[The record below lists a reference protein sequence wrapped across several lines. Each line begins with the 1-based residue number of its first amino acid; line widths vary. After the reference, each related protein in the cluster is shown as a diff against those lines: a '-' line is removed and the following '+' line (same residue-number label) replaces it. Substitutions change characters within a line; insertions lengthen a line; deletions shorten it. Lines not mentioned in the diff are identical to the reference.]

1 MPLKI
6 PNTRIFA
13 IQRQR
18 RFIAGFSL
26 LELMIVLNLLLLL
39 LLIGMPSLQ
48 EMMARQQ
55 AESYVRQLKQQ
66 LQYARV
72 EAISSGTTVTF
83 CPLQGSQ
90 CVNQWWQIPIQIL
103 RQTPGSGVLA
113 KLQQLDRPQNSHWLY
128 YNRELLQ
135 FRRDGSLNMLQ
146 NGTFIYCAKQYRW
159 HYKLSISQAGRSQ
172 LNYVD
177 TPCPQ

>member
-1 MPLKI
+1 MQHQNNARTAATGKTSP
-6 PNTRIFA
+6 FA
-13 IQRQR
+13 TK
-18 RFIAGFSL
+18 GFSL
-26 LELMIVLNLLLLL
+26 IEIMIVLNLMMLL

-48 EMMARQQ
+48 EMMAKQS

-83 CPLQGSQ
+83 CPLQGNQ
-90 CVNQWWQIPIQIL
+90 CVNQWWQVPIQIL
-103 RQTPGSGVLA
+103 RQTPGSNALA
-113 KLQQLDRPQNSHWLY
+113 KLQQLDQPANTHWLY
-128 YNRELLQ
+128 YNREQLQ
-135 FRRDGSLNMLQ
+135 FRKDGSLNVLQ
-146 NGTFIYCAKQYRW
+146 NGTFVYCAKQYRW

-177 TPCPQ
+177 SPCPY

>member
-6 PNTRIFA
+6 PNTRHIA
-13 IQRQR
+13 IQQQR

-83 CPLQGSQ
+83 CPLQGNQ

-103 RQTPGSGVLA
+103 RQTPGSGVQT
-113 KLQQLDRPQNSHWLY
+113 KLLQLDRPQNSHWLY

-146 NGTFIYCAKQYRW
+146 NGSFVYCAKQYRW